1 MQQRLLNILRDEG
14 VVPAERLTRQLGVS
28 PATLSRLIRKAP
40 IEVVRL
46 GKTRATRYGLARA
59 LPGLRNR
66 IPVYRIDEAGE
77 LAPVGTLMALHQD
90 WTVLEPGPELFEGL
104 PPEVVD
110 MAPQGF
116 IGRAFPGRH
125 VDLGLPHRIQD
136 WSDDHVLVA
145 VARRGE
151 DLPGNLIVGSE
162 SAERWRDLEI
172 RPAERA
178 QYPELARRAFAG
190 QQAGSSAGGEQPKFT
205 AFVDGRHRIIKFAVA
220 GDTPAEIRWRDL
232 LFSELIALD
241 VLQEAGV
248 TTSAVAIH
256 IIEKS
261 VFLEVERF
269 DRIGERRRRA
279 VLTLAGVD
287 DPRYGSRDSWSE
299 SALRLVKDRLISP
312 ADGRRMRLLEA
323 FARLIANT
331 DRHFYNLSFFV
342 NDAYELAP
350 VYDQLPMLFAP
361 VSGQIIER
369 DFKTP
374 IPDELGIDVW
384 DEATEIAQVFW
395 ERVSGDQRISGD
407 FRGIARMVVRA

>member
-14 VVPAERLTRQLGVS
+14 VVSADRLIRELGIS
-28 PATLSRLIRKAP
+28 RATLSRLIRKAP

-46 GKTRATRYGLARA
+46 GRTRAIQYGLARA
-59 LPGLRNR
+59 LPGLRFR

-77 LAPVGTLMALHQD
+77 LAPVGTLMALHQH

-104 PPEVVD
+104 PPEVAD

-116 IGRAFPGRH
+116 IGRAFPGSH
-125 VDLGLPHRIQD
+125 ADLDLPHRIQD
-136 WSDDHVLVA
+136 WSDDHVLLA

-162 SAERWRDLEI
+162 SAERWRDQEI
-172 RPAERA
+172 RPTDRS
-178 QYPELARRAFAG
+178 QYPELARRALAG

-205 AFVDGRHRIIKFAVA
+205 AFVDGRHCIVKFAVA
-220 GDTPAEIRWRDL
+220 GDSPAELRWRDL
-232 LFSELIALD
+232 LWCEAIALE
-241 VLQEAGV
+241 VLGNAGV
-248 TTSAVAIH
+248 TTAAASIYVVGGN
-256 IIEKS
+256 S
-261 VFLEVERF
+261 FLEVERF
-269 DRIGERRRRA
+269 DRIGERGRRA

-287 DPRYGSRDSWSE
+287 DPRHGLRDSWSE
-299 SALRLVKDRLISP
+299 AAQRLVKDRLISP
-312 ADGRRMRLLEA
+312 ADGRRIRLLEA

-342 NDAYELAP
+342 NDTFVLAP

-361 VSGQIIER
+361 VSGQIVER
-369 DFKTP
+369 EFKIP

-384 DEATEIAQVFW
+384 DEAARIAQIFW
-395 ERVSGDQRISGD
+395 ERVSGDQRISHD
-407 FRGIARMVVRA
+407 FRQIAQSLGKK